1 MRGKALHV
9 EEKAS
14 AKAQCPDRAQLDPEM
29 ARTRG
34 CPEGRL
40 YVRGG
45 VSDTRPEDLGR
56 GCGRRRRS
64 QRKKSETRR
73 TPNGCQRLPGYC

>member
-45 VSDTRPEDLGR
+45 VV
-56 GCGRRRRS
+56 RRKTRRS
-64 QRKKSETRR
+64 GERMWREEEKPEKEV
-73 TPNGCQRLPGYC
+73 